1 MLALEFNIYL
11 IDEGMPSSTDAEFNH
26 KSANILQ
33 ERLRTT
39 TIIIVSHQP
48 EVLEKFAL
56 SVFLRHQ
63 ARRQGQCHLS
73 RCPNST
79 QLPKTSTKYAAGGH
93 HHTYGFD
100 PDRSK

>member
-1 MLALEFNIYL
+1 MLALEFDIYL
-11 IDEGMPSSTDAEFNH
+11 IDEGMLSSTDAEINR
-26 KSANILQ
+26 KSADILQ
-33 ERLRTT
+33 QRLRTT
-39 TIIIVSHQP
+39 TIIIMSHLP
-48 EVLEKFAL
+48 EVLGKFAL

-73 RCPNST
+73 RCPNSP
-79 QLPKTSTKYAAGGH
+79 QLPKTSTKYAAGRH